1 MANVVVVGLGYV
13 GLTTMVGLA
22 GLGHRVL
29 GLDVSE
35 AKVSQVE
42 NGEVPFFEEGLSEA
56 LVELKSS
63 ELISFSS
70 SYDRINENHDFAFI
84 CVSTPQAPSGAADL
98 SMVNS
103 AVESL
108 SEFLSPGS
116 IIVMKSTVPVGT
128 CSSLANELTKVG
140 LQVVS
145 NPEFLAEGRA
155 LQDFAKP
162 SRIVVGSQTL
172 EASERVMNLYK
183 DIECPKIHCELAA
196 AELIKHG
203 SNAFLA
209 LKLSF
214 VNELAALSEAVG
226 ADITAVT
233 AGLALDPRIG
243 ERFLQPGPGWG
254 GSCFPKDTQALA
266 FNAETLGVDM
276 KTVKAAIASN
286 EHTMGRVVK
295 RVSDCFDGNLQD
307 KKIAVWGLSFKA
319 GTDDTR
325 ESPAVAITRML
336 IDHGAKVLA
345 FDPMAKLLPG
355 DEIVRVG
362 SEVDA
367 CVDADALLVLTEWD
381 QFSRVDPN
389 EVKAVMSKDPLVLD
403 FRRVLDG
410 KAWKKHFETFL
421 VVGQ

>member
-1 MANVVVVGLGYV
+1 MANIVVVGLGYV
-13 GLTTMVGLA
+13 GLTTMAGLA

-35 AKVSQVE
+35 SKVSQVE
-42 NGEVPFFEEGLSEA
+42 NGNAPFFEEGLSED
-56 LVELKSS
+56 LVNLKSS

-70 SYDRINENHDFAFI
+70 SYDRISQNHDFAFI

-98 SMVNS
+98 SMVYS
-103 AVESL
+103 AVKSL

-128 CSSLANELTKVG
+128 CSSLANELSTAG

-155 LQDFAKP
+155 LQDFFNP

-172 EASERVMNLYK
+172 ETSERVMDLYK

-214 VNELAALSEAVG
+214 VNELAALSEAVD
-226 ADITAVT
+226 ADITTVT
-233 AGLALDPRIG
+233 AGMALDPRIG
-243 ERFLQPGPGWG
+243 DRFLQPGPGWG
-254 GSCFPKDTQALA
+254 GSCFPKDTRALA
-266 FNAETLGVDM
+266 FNAESVGVDM
-276 KTVKAAIASN
+276 KTVRAAIASN
-286 EHTMGRVVK
+286 EDTMGRVVK
-295 RVSDCFDGNLQD
+295 RVLDFFDGNLRD
-307 KKIAVWGLSFKA
+307 RKIAVWGLTFKA

-325 ESPAVAITRML
+325 ESPAVKIARKL
-336 IDHGAKVLA
+336 LEHGAKVSA
-345 FDPMAKLLPG
+345 FDPMAKLPPG
-355 DEIVRVG
+355 EKIIRSV
-362 SEVDA
+362 SEVDT
-367 CVDADALLVLTEWD
+367 CVDADALLVLTEWE
-381 QFSRVDPN
+381 QFSNVDPN

-410 KAWKKHFETFL
+410 KVWKKHFEKFL

>member
-35 AKVSQVE
+35 SKVTQVE

-56 LVELKSS
+56 LVDLKSS

-70 SYDRINENHDFAFI
+70 SYDRINESYDFAFI

-103 AVESL
+103 AVASL

-128 CSSLANELTKVG
+128 CSSLADELSKVG
-140 LQVVS
+140 LQIVS

-172 EASERVMNLYK
+172 EASERVMNLYR
-183 DIECPKIHCELAA
+183 DIECPKIHCELAD

-226 ADITAVT
+226 ADITTVT
-233 AGLALDPRIG
+233 AGMALDPRIG
-243 ERFLQPGPGWG
+243 DRFLQPGPGWG

-266 FNAETLGVDM
+266 FNADTVGVDM

-286 EHTMGRVVK
+286 EYTMGRVVK
-295 RVSDCFDGNLQD
+295 RVSDFFGGHLQD
-307 KKIAVWGLSFKA
+307 RKIAVWGLSFKA

-325 ESPAVAITRML
+325 ESPAVAIAKKL
-336 IDHGAKVLA
+336 IDEGAKVFA
-345 FDPMAKLLPG
+345 FDPMAKLPPG
-355 DEIVRVG
+355 EKINRSG
-362 SEVDA
+362 SEIDT
-367 CVDADALLVLTEWD
+367 CVDADALLVLTEWE
-381 QFSRVDPN
+381 QFSHVDPI
-389 EVKAVMSKDPLVLD
+389 EVKAVMSSDPLVLD
-403 FRRVLDG
+403 SRRVLDA
-410 KAWKKHFETFL
+410 KLWKNHFEKFM